1 VPFRLSFAIVLA
13 LVLLGAARSAPPDPG
28 SPPDALPPVTGRF
41 LVANEQIRGSIFY
54 QSVVFLVSYS
64 ESGALGLIV
73 NRPTDLGLHEVVK
86 GAVDGAGTLYLG
98 GPVEQTVVMVLLRAV
113 SPPERAVH
121 VAGNIFMTVDP
132 EMLIELTTKLGAGGD
147 LRVYAGYAGWSAGQ
161 LEREIARGD
170 WIVADVPTGS
180 IFDEAPGDLWR
191 KLHLRHH
198 RLITRAIHPVRRVRL
213 S

>member
-1 VPFRLSFAIVLA
+1 LRSLIALA
-13 LVLLGAARSAPPDPG
+13 LVLLGAARSAPPGPP
-28 SPPDALPPVTGRF
+28 SLPDALLPATGRF
-41 LVANEQIRGSIFY
+41 LVANDQIRGSIFY

-73 NRPTDLGLHEVVK
+73 NRPSELGLHEVVQ
-86 GAVDGAGTLYLG
+86 GAADGAGALYVG
-98 GPVEQTVVMVLLRAV
+98 GPVDPSQVMVLLRAV

-121 VAGNIFMTVDP
+121 VAGDVFMTVDAAI
-132 EMLIELTTKLGAGGD
+132 LIELTAKLGAGAD
-147 LRVYAGYAGWSAGQ
+147 LRVYAGYAGWSPGQ

-180 IFDEAPGDLWR
+180 IFDDAPDDLWK

-198 RLITRAIHPVRRVRL
+198 RLMTRAPAPRRMR